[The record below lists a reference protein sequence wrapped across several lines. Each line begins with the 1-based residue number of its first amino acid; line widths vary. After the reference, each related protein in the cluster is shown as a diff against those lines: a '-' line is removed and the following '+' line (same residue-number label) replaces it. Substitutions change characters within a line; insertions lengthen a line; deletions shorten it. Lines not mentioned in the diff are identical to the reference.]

1 MAESTQTQSPA
12 AEPKPIDVYDVIMV
26 MVDNMAA
33 IAWQK
38 LGLQPDLITGKV
50 EKDLVQAKTA
60 IDLTTHLAS
69 FIEPRLDEEDKRRM
83 HSLVRDLRINYV
95 DKSKES

>member
-1 MAESTQTQSPA
+1 MAESTETQSPT
-12 AEPKPIDVYDVIMV
+12 AEAKPIDVYDVIMV

-50 EKDLVQAKTA
+50 EKDLAQAKTA

-69 FIEPRLDEEDKRRM
+69 FIEPRLDEDDKRRM

-95 DKSKES
+95 EKSKES